1 MVTDLMTE
9 YDDDLRA
16 LIALLSEEELWRVR
30 HRAAKANYPS
40 LFARLTAEIDRRKEE
55 EAI

>member
-16 LIALLSEEELWRVR
+16 LLALLSEEELWRVR
-30 HRAAKANYPS
+30 HRAAKANYAS
-40 LFARLTAEIDRRKEE
+40 LFARLSAEIDRRKEE
-55 EAI
+55 EAR